1 MSSLNKYRAFLKVFF
16 FLSGFLFASWAS
28 RIPTIK
34 ASLNLNDAQLGSLLL
49 ILPISSL
56 LGLPFSS
63 FLISRFNSRIPILFS
78 CILLAFA
85 LIGIGFSNHILVLGF
100 FLFLFSFNIRILNIS
115 INTQSINLQKL
126 FNQTGVGSF
135 HGLWS
140 VGGIFGAGL
149 TSLFLALNITIS
161 QHFLIVGLFGIIA
174 AGYSFSKLLN
184 NDKSTSGNKLIIG
197 KPDPYILSLGLLTFF
212 AAICEG
218 GMFDWSGIYFKEILK
233 TPIFTYGYLAFVIF
247 MAGFRFICDRVVQ
260 KIGMQGNYIL
270 SASLIIS
277 GILLAIIFPIFWCCI
292 VGFALVGMGT
302 ASIYPMTLSLAGKST
317 KYSAGMAISIV
328 TTYGIFGMLI
338 GPPLIGFLSH
348 AFNLKISFILFA
360 FAGFMLIPISQK
372 LFKIESKK

>member
-1 MSSLNKYRAFLKVFF
+1 MSSLKKNRAFLNVFF

-56 LGLPFSS
+56 FGLPFSS

-78 CILLAFA
+78 CIFLAIS

-100 FLFLFSFNIRILNIS
+100 FLFLFSFSIRILNVS
-115 INTQSINLQKL
+115 VNTQSINLQKF
-126 FNQTGVGSF
+126 FNQNGIGSF

-140 VGGIFGAGL
+140 VGGIFGAGI
-149 TSLFLALNITIS
+149 TSLFLALNISIAH
-161 QHFLIVGLFGIIA
+161 HFLIIGLFGIIA
-174 AGYSFSKLLN
+174 AGYSFSRLLN

-233 TPIFTYGYLAFVIF
+233 TPIFTYGYLAFVVF

-260 KIGMQGNYIL
+260 KIGMQSNYIL
-270 SASLIIS
+270 SASLIIF
-277 GILLAIIFPIFWCCI
+277 GILLAIIFPNFWCGM
-292 VGFALVGMGT
+292 VGFALVGVGT
-302 ASIYPMTLSLAGKST
+302 ASVYPMTLSLAGKST
-317 KYSAGMAISIV
+317 KYSAGISISII

-360 FAGFMLIPISQK
+360 FSGFMLIPISQK
-372 LFKIESKK
+372 LFKINSK